1 MMSRRPLGRSRTMLR
16 RSFSLL
22 PNPTKVCAGCAFSL
36 PCLYGGDTI
45 QIKMVPRTRT
55 DNRTTGGVFDI
66 DLDTATTYGEVM
78 DVLVRAVGENPLTQ
92 PVLLDDGNLWTM
104 VPYDCPRFNTRAET
118 WGR

>member
-1 MMSRRPLGRSRTMLR
+1 MMPRRPLGRSRTMLR

-22 PNPTKVCAGCAFSL
+22 PNPTKVCAECAFSL

-55 DNRTTGGVFDI
+55 ASTAVSVFDI
-66 DLDTATTYGEVM
+66 DLDTATTYGEIM
-78 DVLVRAVGENPLTQ
+78 DVMVRAVGEDPLAT

-104 VPYDCPRFNTRAET
+104 VPYACPRFNTRAEM